1 MMIVSNIDER
11 ELEQGGAEAVFIVYL
26 YEFHDFEDWTK
37 KPNSVDVFVIRDA
50 TFVEVMRWI
59 SDRLSEG
66 QFQWS
71 LEVMPPDESTRIF
84 VYGGEP
90 WSSPNKRDPLEH
102 RRILE
107 SEQVGNRAF
116 TIE

>member
-1 MMIVSNIDER
+1 MIVSSIDER
-11 ELEQGGAEAVFIVYL
+11 ELEQGGGEAVFIVYF
-26 YEFHDFEDWTK
+26 YEVHEFDDRIK
-37 KPNSVDVFVIRDA
+37 RPNSVDVFVIRDA
-50 TFVEVMRWI
+50 TFVELMSWV

-90 WSSPNKRDPLEH
+90 WSSPHQRDPHEH